1 MKDFWSFLLQTLTV
15 SGVAVLV
22 LCVKAMFRDKFSP
35 RWQFWIWGL
44 VALTMVVPAGF
55 SGRYTLINWPL
66 LVETMKSYFTGEYG
80 TITKVAAPIPL
91 PVFGEL
97 ENIFD
102 WIYGIYVAGVIF
114 FLVRYF
120 SLYFMLRLALARI
133 FKKADFRAGKRYLP
147 EDAGREDHSV
157 QKYVDFVADK
167 YHLSSCRV
175 VQEEGLESAFIC
187 GLFRPVLVLPAGL
200 KTDEKVILHELLHL
214 KYHDVLWGL
223 AICLFR
229 SLHWC
234 NPLIWACANLAG
246 NNLESLCD
254 QRVLERLSGEERR
267 DYGRILLE
275 MTGVKYARMPGTSSA
290 ANGGKNIRRRIV
302 AITRFKRYPAGMGF
316 VSGCILLV
324 LSVPLIVGTK
334 PEEAL
339 GKSHPLFC
347 GDVAEMAQARIISC
361 TTIAGAFDTY
371 AKAVL
376 NRNIPYLAICAPLDR
391 QEFLAKTFLSKGEF
405 DSLKNMALPVPP
417 DPSAGYKIYNLNEK
431 EEDIFEGILVLKLSD
446 SLCTEEMGERGDVW
460 FGAQSV
466 LAKKQGDRF
475 VVIPQE
481 EFIIFEG
488 DAWLLRIPLGG
499 NELPAWN
506 YKAVTKDFSFT
517 MRWQTAACVE
527 NQGISGDGYDLIPQ
541 PDGEFTVYSGYKVM
555 AHYIGK
561 PEDKCRYEQFG
572 HVGRVVWDRTKET
585 KDSMKNIVPEGIFGL
600 GKYEID
606 RSGREPGHGTFYG
619 SSSDGSSYGTLP
631 YGEGFSDEFMI
642 GGQGGN
648 GKLEIPDCYMM
659 EIYINNKLYA
669 DPILELLEGSGG
681 YGR

>member
-1 MKDFWSFLLQTLTV
+1 M
-15 SGVAVLV
+15 
-22 LCVKAMFRDKFSP
+22 
-35 RWQFWIWGL
+35 
-44 VALTMVVPAGF
+44 
-55 SGRYTLINWPL
+55 
-66 LVETMKSYFTGEYG
+66 
-80 TITKVAAPIPL
+80 
-91 PVFGEL
+91 
-97 ENIFD
+97 
-102 WIYGIYVAGVIF
+102 
-114 FLVRYF
+114 
-120 SLYFMLRLALARI
+120 
-133 FKKADFRAGKRYLP
+133 
-147 EDAGREDHSV
+147 
-157 QKYVDFVADK
+157 
-167 YHLSSCRV
+167 
-175 VQEEGLESAFIC
+175 
-187 GLFRPVLVLPAGL
+187 LPAGL

-275 MTGVKYARMPGTSSA
+275 MTGVKYARMPGTSSV

-339 GKSHPLFC
+339 GKSNPLFG

-431 EEDIFEGILVLKLSD
+431 EKDIFEGILVLKLSD

-517 MRWQTAACVE
+517 MRWQTVACVE

-585 KDSMKNIVPEGIFGL
+585 KDSMKNIVPEGIFG
-600 GKYEID
+600 
-606 RSGREPGHGTFYG
+606 HGTFSG

-631 YGEGFSDEFMI
+631 YGEGFSDEFVI